1 MAKKETKPTT
11 TGRKPARKPATR
23 SARSR
28 KPEVSHVTHDAISDR
43 AYEIYLSG
51 STAGAFADWMRAEHE
66 LRV

>member
-11 TGRKPARKPATR
+11 SAARKPARKPA
-23 SARSR
+23 ARSTSRMR
-28 KPEVSHVTHDAISDR
+28 KPEVTHEAIAHR

-51 STAGAFADWMRAEHE
+51 STGDAFGDWVRAEHE

>member
-11 TGRKPARKPATR
+11 ASRKPARKPATR

-28 KPEVSHVTHDAISDR
+28 KPEVTHDAIAHR

-51 STAGAFADWMRAEHE
+51 SSAGAFDDWMRAEHE